1 MRRRRITKA
10 DLEDKV
16 SELMAE
22 NKYLLSMF
30 EMTARRLE
38 NYRVKDMEA
47 YANDKKNGTGIFRPW
62 DRMSFTETNK
72 EKTA

>member
-10 DLEDKV
+10 DLEKRV

-30 EMTARRLE
+30 EVTARRLDAYKKKE
-38 NYRVKDMEA
+38 TEA
-47 YANDKKNGTGIFRPW
+47 Y
-62 DRMSFTETNK
+62 
-72 EKTA
+72 